1 MHCQCLFVKPV
12 CFPLS
17 APFILPDLPSVVTC
31 WVCKVDVMGRGA
43 GGVPRQKGPFQPPP
57 CSAAF
62 PGCSPGSVQR
72 CSGLVGWRSGASS
85 SRDPS
90 RALGFIMRPFSS
102 PVPPS
107 AAHLKA
113 PASCSGST
121 LFKWNQAVPLGT
133 GPQRG
138 WWVLISRVPCSP
150 SVEPPLSQQPVHLV
164 LHKQDALQLFKMNFS
179 GVQLILEAEHENEP

>member
-17 APFILPDLPSVVTC
+17 APFVLPDLPLVVTC
-31 WVCKVDVMGRGA
+31 WVCKVDMMGRGA

-90 RALGFIMRPFSS
+90 RALGSIMRPFSFPCPPQCCS
-102 PVPPS
+102 PEGTHQLQRARGPGCAQSWHQHLLS
-107 AAHLKA
+107 AA
-113 PASCSGST
+113 
-121 LFKWNQAVPLGT
+121 
-133 GPQRG
+133 
-138 WWVLISRVPCSP
+138 
-150 SVEPPLSQQPVHLV
+150 
-164 LHKQDALQLFKMNFS
+164 
-179 GVQLILEAEHENEP
+179 